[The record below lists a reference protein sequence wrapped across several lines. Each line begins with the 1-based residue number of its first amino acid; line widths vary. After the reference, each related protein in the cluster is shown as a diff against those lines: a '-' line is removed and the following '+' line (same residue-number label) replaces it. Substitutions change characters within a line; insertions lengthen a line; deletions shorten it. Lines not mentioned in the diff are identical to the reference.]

1 MLKHTTFCTVVIH
14 NEQHT
19 KQFEI
24 REPRANALQQLS
36 YKSIRVINRT
46 LNTKYTK
53 EA

>member
-1 MLKHTTFCTVVIH
+1 MLKHTTFCIAVIH

-24 REPRANALQQLS
+24 PEPRANALQQLS
-36 YKSIRVINRT
+36 YKSILVTNTT